1 MNIWFVNYKP
11 STSSHFKV
19 SQDLSKSKMG
29 RCRDVFALALSSCDY
44 LQ

>member
-1 MNIWFVNYKP
+1 MWFVKYKP

-19 SQDLSKSKMG
+19 SQDLSKSKMD
-29 RCRDVFALALSSCDY
+29 RCCDVYALTHSSCDY